1 MLKLE
6 RLELSGFKSFV
17 DPVAVEFAGGITA
30 IVGPNGCGKS
40 NLSDGMSWVL
50 GEQSAK
56 SLRGGRMED
65 VIFSGSETRRPL
77 GMAEATLILRTDPS
91 FPRSEE
97 GRITISRRVL
107 RTGDSQYRLN
117 GKVVRLKEIKDLLM
131 DTGLG
136 IRAYSVI
143 EQGKIG
149 MILSSKPLER
159 RKLLEEAAGITRYK
173 ARKRV
178 AEVKLEEA
186 LANLLRLDDIVAEVE
201 RALRSLKRQAGAA
214 RRYREKEVE
223 YRELL
228 QQVLT
233 GRWDQLR
240 EQLQALGVELEES
253 TSRDAELAAALSRD
267 EASMAAGREALETQA
282 EALAACHQARSQLAA
297 RIEGRQEF
305 LKTSRHTL
313 EEIGERLAS
322 GRTLAER
329 RAEDSQRQ
337 RERLAQQQSRQR
349 ELLAQR
355 DQAAAAVEED
365 QQQIQRAESELREA
379 DGRVAALRSEVL
391 SADAAVAG
399 LGQKIHQGQ
408 IDQERANSRHHH
420 LEEEMEQMAF
430 ELEQTGERLAAARD
444 RVQELGA
451 ASQVGTEK
459 LAGITQA
466 LEETLQK
473 EAAATAD
480 RDTLLQE
487 RSRAVQR
494 LDVLRQLQQALEEKR
509 AALEEALAASGYE
522 KPTYLASRLEAVQ
535 GWERSLDFYLGALT
549 DAVLLDA
556 EENAV
561 SLARFLAGRS
571 ESTAGATLL
580 RPLASHE
587 LPSPAREGEDELEDP
602 AIVLSLA
609 KALGLPPE
617 LARALPPGYL
627 VESAQ
632 DAERL
637 ARTHPSLAFVSRQG
651 VWAEGGLLHVE
662 GQRSIPGI
670 LERERE
676 IADLDS
682 ALPLLEERLEG
693 AQARIAGL
701 IARRAEQA
709 REKNSLEGELAQI
722 RQDLAV
728 GQARQQDVGARYDR
742 LTASKKE
749 LQEQI
754 DGLSSQIAG
763 LAERQ
768 KGMEA
773 ERQQA
778 ETRARS
784 AGEALERAQ
793 AEVDS
798 AKTRRESMRT
808 ESAGRRGHLEVLQ
821 ERLDS
826 AQTEVRRLTVQIE
839 ESDRQALSWRQEG
852 ARLERRKLELEAAR
866 EEAATKLQA
875 ALQEQEQADEQ
886 VILEQEKLDD
896 LRTDLR
902 TLEERIS
909 ACRERREE
917 VRGAIE
923 RQKVRQATLTGDREH
938 LASQFREEFEGELP
952 EEPVELEQPLS
963 DLEYEL
969 ASCKATLDR
978 LGPVNLLAV
987 EEYAE
992 QEERHGF
999 LTTQRKDVSD
1009 SVTSLR
1015 QTIREINE
1023 TSSERF
1029 LATFEEVNIAFGDV
1043 FQHLFRGGEAQ
1054 MRLLD
1059 DEDPLESGIE
1069 IVARPP
1075 GKRLQNIQLMSGG
1088 EKALVAIAL
1097 LFALFR
1103 TKPSPFCIL
1112 DEVDAP
1118 LDDANTVRFV
1128 ETLNLMAQDTQFLVI
1143 THNKLTMEV
1152 ASTLYGVTMEER
1164 GVSKLVS
1171 VEMEQVQPPAEQRAT
1186 A

>member
-17 DPVAVEFAGGITA
+17 DPVTVEFAGGITA

-56 SLRGGRMED
+56 SLRGGKMED
-65 VIFSGSETRRPL
+65 VIFSGSESRRPL

-107 RTGDSQYRLN
+107 RTGESQYRLN
-117 GKVVRLKEIKDLLM
+117 GKMVRLKEIKDLLM

-149 MILSSKPLER
+149 MILSTKPQER

-214 RRYREKEVE
+214 RRYQEKQVE
-223 YRELL
+223 YRQLL
-228 QQVLT
+228 EQVLT
-233 GRWDQLR
+233 GRWNELRVQL
-240 EQLQALGVELEES
+240 EALGVELEES
-253 TSRDAELAAALSRD
+253 TSQDAELAAALSRD
-267 EASMAAGREALETQA
+267 EASTAAGREALERQS
-282 EALAACHQARSQLAA
+282 EALAASHQARSELAA
-297 RIEGRQEF
+297 LIEGRQEF

-313 EEIGERLAS
+313 EEIGERLVS

-329 RAEDSQRQ
+329 RTQDSQRQ
-337 RERLAQQQSRQR
+337 RERLDEQQTRQKD
-349 ELLAQR
+349 LLAER
-355 DQAAAAVEED
+355 DRAAAAVEED
-365 QQQIQRAESELREA
+365 QEHIQRAEQELRHSET
-379 DGRVAALRSEVL
+379 RVSSLRNEVL
-391 SADAAVAG
+391 AADAAVAG
-399 LGQKIHQGQ
+399 LRQKLHQGQ

-420 LEEEMEQMAF
+420 LGEEMEQMAF
-430 ELEQTGERLAAARD
+430 ELEQTGERLATARD
-444 RVQELGA
+444 HVQELS
-451 ASQVGTEK
+451 ASSQIGTEK
-459 LAGITQA
+459 LGHISQA

-473 EAAATAD
+473 EAAANGD
-480 RDTLLQE
+480 RDRVRQE
-487 RSRAVQR
+487 LSVARQR
-494 LDVLRQLQQALEEKR
+494 LDVLHQLQQAQEEKR
-509 AALEEALAASGYE
+509 AALEEALGASGYE
-522 KPTYLASRLEAVQ
+522 EPSYLAGRLEAVQ
-535 GWERSLDFYLGALT
+535 GWERSLDFYLGTLL
-549 DAVLLDA
+549 DAVLLDR

-561 SLARFLAGRS
+561 TLARFLAGHS
-571 ESTAGATLL
+571 EGTAGATLL
-580 RPLASHE
+580 RPLQDHE
-587 LPSPAREGEDELEDP
+587 LPTREQEEDREIDDP

-617 LARALPPGYL
+617 LSQALPPGYL
-627 VESAQ
+627 VESAE

-637 ARTHPSLAFVSRQG
+637 ARTHPALAFISRQG

-662 GQRSIPGI
+662 GKRSMPGI

-676 IADLDS
+676 IGDLEA
-682 ALPLLEERLEG
+682 ALPRFEEHLKAAE
-693 AQARIAGL
+693 AL
-701 IARRAEQA
+701 IAQLVSQRAEQA
-709 REKNSLEGELAQI
+709 REKNSLEGQLAQI

-728 GQARQQDVGARYDR
+728 GQARQQDVGTRYER
-742 LTASKKE
+742 LTQSKTQ

-754 DGLSSQIAG
+754 DGLSSQISG

-773 ERQQA
+773 QLRQADTQA
-778 ETRARS
+778 QKTS
-784 AGEALERAQ
+784 QDLERAQ
-793 AEVDS
+793 GEVDS

-808 ESAGRRGHLEVLQ
+808 ESAGRRGRLEVLQ
-821 ERLDS
+821 ERFDS
-826 AQTEVRRLTVQIE
+826 VAAEIRRLGTEIE
-839 ESDRQALSWRQEG
+839 ESDRQALSWREEG

-866 EEAATKLQA
+866 EEAANKLQT
-875 ALQEQEQADEQ
+875 ALEQQEQADEQ

-902 TLEERIS
+902 TLDERIG
-909 ACRERREE
+909 ACRDRREE
-917 VRGAIE
+917 VRGSIE
-923 RQKVRQATLTGDREH
+923 RQRVRQATLAGDREH
-938 LASQFREEFEGELP
+938 LANQFREEFEAELP
-952 EEPVELEQPLS
+952 EEPTELEQPLP
-963 DLEYEL
+963 DLEYDL
-969 ASCKATLDR
+969 ARCKATLDR

-987 EEYAE
+987 EEFAE

-999 LTTQRKDVSD
+999 LTTQRKDVAD

-1015 QTIREINE
+1015 GTIREINE

-1029 LATFEEVNIAFGDV
+1029 LTTFEEVNGAFGEV
-1043 FQHLFRGGEAQ
+1043 FQHLFRGGEAE

-1059 DEDPLESGIE
+1059 EDDPLESGIE

-1118 LDDANTVRFV
+1118 LDDANTMRFV
-1128 ETLNLMAQDTQFLVI
+1128 ETLNLMSQDTQFLVI

-1171 VEMEQVQPPAEQRAT
+1171 VEMEQVHPAEEERAT